1 MEGIFGKASGVDS
14 KLYRVGRRLPK
25 WQMTVIATIVP
36 VCAQAQER
44 VTVWVQQDA
53 VVHGRVLIGAEDVA
67 SKLFAEARVRIKW
80 CYGHPTEDAISIE
93 FSERTPS
100 DYRPGSMAFALPY
113 EGVHITVF
121 YDRIS
126 RATLADLMPTVL
138 GHVLAHEITHVLQR
152 IDRHSETGVMKA
164 HWTNA
169 DIDKMAAKRLSFTT
183 EDIELIQR
191 GLASRAL
198 LIPADQ
204 TIAERHSGIGCS
216 NRPGQRAFCIGHDRP
231 IARTFDESF
240 R

>member
-1 MEGIFGKASGVDS
+1 MEGIFGQASGVDS
-14 KLYRVGRRLPK
+14 KLHRVVRRLPK
-25 WQMTVIATIVP
+25 WAVIATMLP

-53 VVHGRVLIGAEDVA
+53 VVHGRVLIMAADVA
-67 SKLFAEARVRIKW
+67 SKLFTQAGVRIKW

-100 DYRPGSMAFALPY
+100 GYRPGSMAFALPY

-121 YDRIS
+121 YDRVS
-126 RATLADLMPTVL
+126 RRAPADLLPTVL

-169 DIDKMAAKRLSFTT
+169 DLDQMVAKRLSFTA

-191 GLASRAL
+191 GLSSRAL
-198 LIPADQ
+198 PAPAEEIPA
-204 TIAERHSGIGCS
+204 R
-216 NRPGQRAFCIGHDRP
+216 R
-231 IARTFDESF
+231 
-240 R
+240 

>member
-1 MEGIFGKASGVDS
+1 MENIFGQASGVDR
-14 KLYRVGRRLPK
+14 KLHRVVPRWLAA
-25 WQMTVIATIVP
+25 VIATILP
-36 VCAQAQER
+36 VCAHAQER
-44 VTVWVQQDA
+44 VTVWVRQDA

-67 SKLFAEARVRIKW
+67 SKLFAEAGVRIKW

-100 DYRPGSMAFALPY
+100 GYRPGSMAFALPY

-126 RATLADLMPTVL
+126 RATGANLVPTVL

-169 DIDKMAAKRLSFTT
+169 DLDKMVSKRLSFTA

-191 GLASRAL
+191 GLAARAL
-198 LIPADQ
+198 LASADQ
-204 TIAERHSGIGCS
+204 TLAERYQSGS
-216 NRPGQRAFCIGHDRP
+216 A
-231 IARTFDESF
+231 AVESASS